1 MRNFF
6 VLLFVMFSVVLFAQ
20 DRITLSDGTSR
31 TGKIISEDQ
40 NFVRMKLDDGTVSA
54 FRKAIIN
61 ELNYGSGQVQKQL
74 PDLKIDPVPR
84 SRPVKQNNRV
94 EYKSDEIGSNIISFN
109 YFNILH
115 SNISISYERI
125 YKSGIIGVKIPVS
138 VRLGASNRFFAVEHD
153 YYTGIDLNFY
163 PVGQNSVSYFLGP
176 AIRVGSGTV
185 SGSREYIVDQF
196 NTGYPGDFPSGEAN
210 GTYVAFK
217 FNNGIMFQPTPEF
230 YLSLDAGLGLRQ
242 FFIDNFE
249 ANSRT
254 FFNFG
259 AHVGFRF

>member
-40 NFVRMKLDDGTVSA
+40 NFVRMKLDDGTISA

-61 ELNYGSGQVQKQL
+61 ELNYGSGQAQKQL
-74 PDLKIDPVPR
+74 PDLKIAPVPS
-84 SRPVKQNNRV
+84 SRPVKQNNRI

-125 YKSGIIGVKIPVS
+125 NKSGIIGVKIPVS

-153 YYTGIDLNFY
+153 YYTGVELNFY

-176 AIRVGSGTV
+176 AFRFGSGTV
-185 SGSREYIVDQF
+185 SGSREFFVDQNF
-196 NTGYPGDFPSGEAN
+196 ALSNLGEAN
-210 GTYVAFK
+210 GTYLAFM